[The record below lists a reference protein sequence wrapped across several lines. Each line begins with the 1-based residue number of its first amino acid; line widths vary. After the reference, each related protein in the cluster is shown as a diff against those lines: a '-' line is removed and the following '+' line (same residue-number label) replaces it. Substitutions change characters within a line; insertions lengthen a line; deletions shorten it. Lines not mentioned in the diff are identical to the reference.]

1 MIPTFIDLLRVDNM
15 MVVEQA
21 VWALGCIGADSIAFR
36 DQIISEG
43 GVQNLMQALKK
54 SEKKGSANNAC
65 WALSNLARGTPLPRY
80 EQVKEIVEIFCKMLA
95 EGEIQDEETLGDCF
109 WTVAYHT
116 DSDTKSALLK
126 EAKFITRIIMY
137 IASSEMYAN
146 LVPSIRILGNATMGN
161 DAGIDLMLEQ
171 DVFSVL
177 INMLDHNRKVI
188 RR

>member
-116 DSDTKSALLK
+116 DSDTKSAMLK
-126 EAKFITRIIMY
+126 EGKFIGRII
-137 IASSEMYAN
+137 
-146 LVPSIRILGNATMGN
+146 
-161 DAGIDLMLEQ
+161 
-171 DVFSVL
+171 
-177 INMLDHNRKVI
+177 K
-188 RR
+188 